1 LVFFSLLIGKNWVAR
16 ASPFRLLVS
25 LCFEG
30 FILSAFA
37 ERADSSPN
45 ARHLWEKALD
55 VLRRDGQAFVVTQLQ
70 QLVPL
75 SLDGGALTM
84 GVDDLFFRDW
94 VEDHFGHLVVTAIER
109 ASGQTAKLL
118 WEKIDRLPMRPAQNT
133 APAAT
138 QLRHPVRLN
147 EKFTFENYVVSE
159 ANQLP
164 AAAAHAVSEN
174 PGRAYNPLFIYGGTG
189 LGKTHLLH
197 AIGNRAL
204 TRNPHFRVTYLSSEE
219 FTNQYIESV
228 RDQRMTEFRRRF
240 RDECDVL
247 LIDDIQFLGKKQET
261 QNEFFYTFNALHQ
274 LGKAVVMTS
283 DTVPSEIPGLE
294 DRLRSRFAMG
304 LITDVHEPT
313 FEARVAILK
322 KKATQDGVVI
332 SDKVAHFI
340 ARIVVKNVRELEGAL
355 IKVTAV
361 HALTGQPLTE
371 ELCAQVLSDL
381 MPDKVVVDADV
392 IQKEV
397 ARFYRLQVDDLR
409 GERRLKP
416 VAHARQVAMYL
427 VRTLTTSS
435 LPEIGKKFNKD
446 HSTVLAS
453 VRKIEM
459 MRSEDTQ
466 LQLELGELT
475 KKLVPQ

>member
-1 LVFFSLLIGKNWVAR
+1 M
-16 ASPFRLLVS
+16 
-25 LCFEG
+25 
-30 FILSAFA
+30 SAFVEKA
-37 ERADSSPN
+37 ESTVT
-45 ARHLWEKALD
+45 ARNLWESALD
-55 VLRRDGQAFVVTQLQ
+55 VLRRDGQSFVVTQLQ

-75 SLDGGALTM
+75 KYQDGALTM

-94 VEDHFGHLVVTAIER
+94 VEDHFGHLLVTAIER
-109 ASGQTAKLL
+109 ASGKTATLA
-118 WEKIDRLPMRPAQNT
+118 WEKVDR
-133 APAAT
+133 APARSTLASAPPVNHH
-138 QLRHPVRLN
+138 RHAVRLN
-147 EKFTFENYVVSE
+147 DKFTFDSYVVSE

-164 AAAAHAVSEN
+164 AAAAHAVAEN
-174 PGRAYNPLFIYGGTG
+174 PGRAYNPLFIYGETG

-197 AIGNRAL
+197 AIANRVLA
-204 TRNPHFRVTYLSSEE
+204 RNPHFRVTYLSSEE

-283 DTVPSEIPGLE
+283 DTVPSDIPGLE
-294 DRLRSRFAMG
+294 ERLRSRVAMG

-322 KKATQDGVVI
+322 KKATQDGI
-332 SDKVAHFI
+332 AITDKVAHFI
-340 ARIVVKNVRELEGAL
+340 ARVVVHNVRELEGAL
-355 IKVTAV
+355 IRVIAV

-371 ELCAQVLSDL
+371 ELCATVLGDML
-381 MPDKVVVDADV
+381 PEKVTLDAEM

-397 ARFYRLQVDDLR
+397 ARFYKLNVDDLR

-453 VRKIEM
+453 VRKIEQLKGA
-459 MRSEDTQ
+459 DAQ
-466 LQLELGELT
+466 LQLDLGELT
-475 KKLVPQ
+475 KKLVPPA

>member
-1 LVFFSLLIGKNWVAR
+1 M
-16 ASPFRLLVS
+16 
-25 LCFEG
+25 
-30 FILSAFA
+30 SAFVEKA
-37 ERADSSPN
+37 ESTVT
-45 ARHLWEKALD
+45 ARNLWESALD
-55 VLRRDGQAFVVTQLQ
+55 VLRRDGQSFVVTQLQ
-70 QLVPL
+70 QLLPL
-75 SLDGGALTM
+75 RYEDGSLTM

-94 VEDHFGHLVVTAIER
+94 VEDHFGHLLVTAVER
-109 ASGQTAKLL
+109 ASGRTAKLA
-118 WEKIDRLPMRPAQNT
+118 WEKIERAQARASLPS
-133 APAAT
+133 APPVN
-138 QLRHPVRLN
+138 QLRHTVRLN
-147 EKFTFENYVVSE
+147 DKFTFESYVVSE

-164 AAAAHAVSEN
+164 AAAAHAVAEN
-174 PGRAYNPLFIYGGTG
+174 PGRAYNPLFIYGETG

-197 AIGNRAL
+197 AIANRVLA
-204 TRNPHFRVTYLSSEE
+204 RNPHFRVTYLSSEE

-228 RDQRMTEFRRRF
+228 RDQRMPEFRRRF

-322 KKATQDGVVI
+322 KKATQDGI
-332 SDKVAHFI
+332 AITDKVAHFI
-340 ARIVVKNVRELEGAL
+340 ARVVVNNVRELEGAL
-355 IKVTAV
+355 IRVIAV

-371 ELCAQVLSDL
+371 ELCATVLGDM
-381 MPDKVVVDADV
+381 MPEKVTLDAEM

-397 ARFYRLQVDDLR
+397 ARFYKLNVDDLR
-409 GERRLKP
+409 GERRMKP

-453 VRKIEM
+453 VRKIENA
-459 MRSEDTQ
+459 RGNDSQ
-466 LQLELGELT
+466 LQLDLGELT
-475 KKLVPQ
+475 KKLVPTV

>member
-1 LVFFSLLIGKNWVAR
+1 M
-16 ASPFRLLVS
+16 
-25 LCFEG
+25 
-30 FILSAFA
+30 SAFVEKA
-37 ERADSSPN
+37 ESTST
-45 ARHLWEKALD
+45 ARNLWESALD
-55 VLRRDGQAFVVTQLQ
+55 VLRRDGQSFVVTQLQ
-70 QLVPL
+70 QLLPL
-75 SLDGGALTM
+75 RYDGESLTM

-94 VEDHFGHLVVTAIER
+94 VEDHFGHLLVTAIER
-109 ASGQTAKLL
+109 ASGQTAKLA
-118 WEKIDRLPMRPAQNT
+118 WEKVDRATPRANVAS
-133 APAAT
+133 APAVNH
-138 QLRHPVRLN
+138 LRHPVRLN
-147 EKFTFENYVVSE
+147 DKFTFESYVVSE

-164 AAAAHAVSEN
+164 AAAAHAVAEN

-197 AIGNRAL
+197 AIGNRVVAK
-204 TRNPHFRVTYLSSEE
+204 NPLARVTYLSSEE

-294 DRLRSRFAMG
+294 ERLRSRFAMG

-322 KKATQDGVVI
+322 KKAQQDGTAI
-332 SDKVAHFI
+332 TDKVAHFI

-355 IKVTAV
+355 IKATAV

-371 ELCAQVLSDL
+371 ELCAQVLGDML
-381 MPDKVVVDADV
+381 PEKVVLDAEA

-397 ARFYRLQVDDLR
+397 ARFYKLNVDDLR

-453 VRKIEM
+453 VRKIEQLKGAD
-459 MRSEDTQ
+459 SQ
-466 LQLELGELT
+466 LQLDLGELT
-475 KKLVPQ
+475 KKLVPPQ

>member
-1 LVFFSLLIGKNWVAR
+1 
-16 ASPFRLLVS
+16 
-25 LCFEG
+25 
-30 FILSAFA
+30 LSAFVDRA
-37 ERADSSPN
+37 ESTST
-45 ARHLWEKALD
+45 ARNLWENALN
-55 VLRRDGQAFVVTQLQ
+55 VLRRDGQSFVVSQLQ

-75 SLDGGALTM
+75 RVEAGTLTM

-94 VEDHFGHLVVTAIER
+94 VEDHFGHLLVTAIER
-109 ASGQTAKLL
+109 ASGQTAKLA
-118 WEKIDRLPMRPAQNT
+118 WEKVERTVARSLLPSGP
-133 APAAT
+133 
-138 QLRHPVRLN
+138 PVNQPRTPLRLN
-147 EKFTFENYVVSE
+147 EKFTFDSYVVSD

-164 AAAAHAVSEN
+164 AAAAHAVAEN
-174 PGRAYNPLFIYGGTG
+174 PGRAYNPLFIYGVTG

-197 AIGNRAL
+197 AIGNRVL
-204 TRNPHFRVTYLSSEE
+204 TRNPTARVTYLSSEE

-228 RDQRMTEFRRRF
+228 RDHRMTEFRRRF

-283 DTVPSEIPGLE
+283 DTVPSDIPGLE

-304 LITDVHEPT
+304 LITDVHEPP

-322 KKATQDGVVI
+322 KKATQDGV
-332 SDKVAHFI
+332 SLTDKVAHFI
-340 ARIVVKNVRELEGAL
+340 ARVVVRNVRELEGAL

-371 ELCAQVLSDL
+371 ELCAEVLADLLPEQVVL
-381 MPDKVVVDADV
+381 DAEM

-397 ARFYRLQVDDLR
+397 ARYYRLPVDELK
-409 GERRLKP
+409 GERRVKP

-453 VRKIEM
+453 VRKIEQA
-459 MRSEDTQ
+459 RGNDAQ
-466 LQLELGELT
+466 LQLDLGELT
-475 KKLVPQ
+475 KKLVPAAD

>member
-1 LVFFSLLIGKNWVAR
+1 M
-16 ASPFRLLVS
+16 
-25 LCFEG
+25 
-30 FILSAFA
+30 SAFVEKA
-37 ERADSSPN
+37 ESTPT
-45 ARHLWEKALD
+45 ARNLWENALD
-55 VLRRDGQAFVVTQLQ
+55 VLRRDGQSFVVTQLQ

-75 SLDGGALTM
+75 KYEDGALTM

-109 ASGQTAKLL
+109 ASGRTAKLA
-118 WEKIDRLPMRPAQNT
+118 WEKVERVTPRASLPS
-133 APAAT
+133 APPVN
-138 QLRHPVRLN
+138 QLRHAIRLN
-147 EKFTFENYVVSE
+147 EKFTFDSYVVSE

-197 AIGNRAL
+197 AIGNRVLA
-204 TRNPHFRVTYLSSEE
+204 RNPHFRVTYLSSEE

-322 KKATQDGVVI
+322 KKATQDGIAVT
-332 SDKVAHFI
+332 DKVAHFI
-340 ARIVVKNVRELEGAL
+340 ARIMVKNVRELEGAL

-371 ELCAQVLSDL
+371 ELCAQVLGDL
-381 MPDKVVVDADV
+381 MPEKVTLDAEM

-397 ARFYRLQVDDLR
+397 ARFYKLNVDDLR
-409 GERRLKP
+409 GERRMKP

-453 VRKIEM
+453 VRKIEQA
-459 MRSEDTQ
+459 RGNDAQ
-466 LQLELGELT
+466 LQLDLGELH
-475 KKLVPQ
+475 KKLVPVVD

>member
-1 LVFFSLLIGKNWVAR
+1 MDTHRDAVGADDATATGNGLLSRCLV
-16 ASPFRLLVS
+16 VS
-25 LCFEG
+25 
-30 FILSAFA
+30 
-37 ERADSSPN
+37 DP
-45 ARHLWEKALD
+45 LD
-55 VLRRDGQAFVVTQLQ
+55 VQSVVVFADGDVERT
-70 QLVPL
+70 
-75 SLDGGALTM
+75 LDFGRVHIAL
-84 GVDDLFFRDW
+84 
-94 VEDHFGHLVVTAIER
+94 HLDVM
-109 ASGQTAKLL
+109 L
-118 WEKIDRLPMRPAQNT
+118 
-133 APAAT
+133 
-138 QLRHPVRLN
+138 
-147 EKFTFENYVVSE
+147 
-159 ANQLP
+159 
-164 AAAAHAVSEN
+164 
-174 PGRAYNPLFIYGGTG
+174 G
-189 LGKTHLLH
+189 LGLLH
-197 AIGNRAL
+197 AIANRVLA
-204 TRNPHFRVTYLSSEE
+204 RNPHFRVTYLSSEE

-228 RDQRMTEFRRRF
+228 RDQRMPEFRRRF

-322 KKATQDGVVI
+322 KKATQDGI
-332 SDKVAHFI
+332 AITDKVAHFI
-340 ARIVVKNVRELEGAL
+340 ARVVVNNVRELEGAL
-355 IKVTAV
+355 IRVIAV

-371 ELCAQVLSDL
+371 ELCATVLGDM
-381 MPDKVVVDADV
+381 MPEKVTLDAEM

-397 ARFYRLQVDDLR
+397 ARFYKLNVDDLR
-409 GERRLKP
+409 GERRMKP

-453 VRKIEM
+453 VRKIENA
-459 MRSEDTQ
+459 RGNDSQ
-466 LQLELGELT
+466 LQLDLGELT
-475 KKLVPQ
+475 KKLVPPV

>member
-1 LVFFSLLIGKNWVAR
+1 M
-16 ASPFRLLVS
+16 
-25 LCFEG
+25 
-30 FILSAFA
+30 
-37 ERADSSPN
+37 
-45 ARHLWEKALD
+45 
-55 VLRRDGQAFVVTQLQ
+55 TQLQ

-75 SLDGGALTM
+75 KYQEGALTM

-109 ASGQTAKLL
+109 ASGRTAKLA
-118 WEKIDRLPMRPAQNT
+118 WEKVERTTPRSTL
-133 APAAT
+133 PAAPPVNH
-138 QLRHPVRLN
+138 LRHPVRLN
-147 EKFTFENYVVSE
+147 DKFTFDSYVVSE

-164 AAAAHAVSEN
+164 AAAAHAVAEN

-197 AIGNRAL
+197 AIGNRVLA
-204 TRNPHFRVTYLSSEE
+204 RNPHFSVTYLSSEE

-228 RDQRMTEFRRRF
+228 RDGRMPEFRRRF
-240 RDECDVL
+240 RDECDLL

-261 QNEFFYTFNALHQ
+261 QNEFFHTFNVLHQ

-322 KKATQDGVVI
+322 KKAQQDGI
-332 SDKVAHFI
+332 TITDKVAHFI
-340 ARIVVKNVRELEGAL
+340 ARVVVKNVRELEGAL

-371 ELCAQVLSDL
+371 ELCAQVLGDL
-381 MPDKVVVDADV
+381 MPEKVTLDAEL

-397 ARFYRLQVDDLR
+397 ARYYKLAVDDLR

-427 VRTLTTSS
+427 VRTLTQSS

-453 VRKIEM
+453 VRKIEQLKAA
-459 MRSEDTQ
+459 DAQ
-466 LQLELGELT
+466 LQLDLGELT
-475 KKLVPQ
+475 KKLVPAPE